1 MAKAK
6 ILTHPKFHE
15 TQITTASI
23 NSLDSIQIE
32 FERLGIS
39 FTDED
44 LESMFE
50 YMYFLAEKRI
60 MNG

>member
-23 NSLDSIQIE
+23 NSLDTIQIE
-32 FERLGIS
+32 FQRQGINFS
-39 FTDED
+39 EQD
-44 LESMFE
+44 LDSIFE
-50 YMYFLAEKRI
+50 FIYYKAEETLVK
-60 MNG
+60 

>member
-6 ILTHPKFHE
+6 ILTHPKFYE

-32 FERLGIS
+32 FERQGIS

>member
-50 YMYFLAEKRI
+50 YMYFLAEKKI

>member
-32 FERLGIS
+32 FERLSIS

>member
-6 ILTHPKFHE
+6 ILTHPKFFE

-23 NSLDSIQIE
+23 NALDSIQIE
-32 FERLGIS
+32 FERQGIS

-50 YMYFLAEKRI
+50 LMYFLAEKRVEI
-60 MNG
+60 G

>member
-15 TQITTASI
+15 IQITTASI

-32 FERLGIS
+32 FERQGIS